1 MFILKDLV
9 AYEEMSGVITFIGV
23 NYITIDI
30 SHNRKDTI
38 NNSGVNL
45 LIYSDDYKKVI
56 TSKQSEK

>member
-1 MFILKDLV
+1 MFILEDV
-9 AYEEMSGVITFIGV
+9 VTYEEMSGVISFIGM

-30 SHNRKDTI
+30 SHNRKNTM

-45 LIYSDDYKKVI
+45 LIYCEDYKKVI